1 MDTSSLVNLYDRLD
15 SQRKMAKT
23 TSSFDYP
30 KDTENNP
37 EMELPSDVP
46 SGVQDT
52 SKVDNLPSPAPVPSL
67 PSPQPAFY
75 KFEPDQNLTQGP
87 IDQGLVSYKQNFDK
101 NWGQDLTKHCH
112 HLKDKCCKKIILDI
126 YCKIIPLDNAF
137 VKQNPA
143 VMSKDIDNYLASK
156 GMDGYSYMTSAREHT
171 KAPLVEHL
179 IQVAENIVARY
190 VDEATKEKQENGKKG
205 IHLPPKNPEME
216 EEMDEEIVDAKQDP
230 EYKSFIKTLKEK
242 TMDKIVKDVSNL
254 INAKKDEK
262 NMTFDPKKGQ
272 TPNKKVTGIENK
284 KIIDDDGATKTVES
298 KQEVVSDE
306 VNKKPEVKNQKVQKM
321 NDSEEPDENKEK
333 QDEEQKDEKK
343 EDPKTTDAKKES
355 ILSVCV
361 DYANRYMAEHNIDI
375 KPELNEKI
383 IALAIR
389 ESTLMQLDRVFNF
402 SINPELRNLKID
414 LYNNQGSVIN
424 ESGLQEILN
433 N

>member
-1 MDTSSLVNLYDRLD
+1 
-15 SQRKMAKT
+15 
-23 TSSFDYP
+23 
-30 KDTENNP
+30 
-37 EMELPSDVP
+37 
-46 SGVQDT
+46 
-52 SKVDNLPSPAPVPSL
+52 
-67 PSPQPAFY
+67 
-75 KFEPDQNLTQGP
+75 
-87 IDQGLVSYKQNFDK
+87 
-101 NWGQDLTKHCH
+101 
-112 HLKDKCCKKIILDI
+112 
-126 YCKIIPLDNAF
+126 
-137 VKQNPA
+137 
-143 VMSKDIDNYLASK
+143 
-156 GMDGYSYMTSAREHT
+156 
-171 KAPLVEHL
+171 
-179 IQVAENIVARY
+179 
-190 VDEATKEKQENGKKG
+190 
-205 IHLPPKNPEME
+205 
-216 EEMDEEIVDAKQDP
+216 MDEEIVDAKQDP